1 MRLRLLHART
11 AAGMQT
17 EWNSS
22 SALAASEAHLCVD
35 RPLRARRD
43 GATRQPRK
51 FVVSR
56 SPGHMPIHGSARRR
70 QRHSASRCRTR
81 NTVALLVAQLP
92 PAPTPEGLAAV
103 LHASRC
109 PGRPA
114 EARIRISASPRR
126 AARCVLPIHAQRG
139 IFARRVAH
147 SARAIGPGSSSQWTD
162 SGMCASP
169 ATGTPQRMKASVI
182 PAVLAACGHCLTCTA
197 PMQLGACSVPCAC
210 DANAGS

>member
-1 MRLRLLHART
+1 MRRPALPCAKGRHHT
-11 AAGMQT
+11 AATQICGRQESGT
-17 EWNSS
+17 HANFTAVRADANAIPHRAAERA
-22 SALAASEAHLCVD
+22 ALVRCS
-35 RPLRARRD
+35 
-43 GATRQPRK
+43 
-51 FVVSR
+51 SR
-56 SPGHMPIHGSARRR
+56 SCRRHRRR
-70 QRHSASRCRTR
+70 RASRRCCTHPG
-81 NTVALLVAQLP
+81 A
-92 PAPTPEGLAAV
+92 
-103 LHASRC
+103 C

-126 AARCVLPIHAQRG
+126 ATRCVLPIHAQRG

-197 PMQLGACSVPCAC
+197 PMQLGAFSVPCAC